1 MEYHIYDIPYILI
14 TPVVIPML
22 DPLAFYKCL
31 SDDTRLRSLLL
42 ITLKGE
48 LCVCDLT
55 QALELS
61 QPKVSRHLSELR
73 RCELL
78 TDERRG
84 KWVYY
89 KLNNSLPPW
98 AVTVLQQ
105 TTQDNHEYIAKNLKR
120 LETTLTTTC
129 C

>member
-1 MEYHIYDIPYILI
+1 
-14 TPVVIPML
+14 ML

-31 SDDTRLRSLLL
+31 SEDTRLKSLLL

-73 RCELL
+73 KCELL
-78 TDERRG
+78 KDERRG

-89 KLNNSLPPW
+89 KLNESLPTW
-98 AVTVLQQ
+98 AISVLHQ
-105 TTQDNHEYIAKNLKR
+105 TAKDNPKYIERNLK
-120 LETTLTTTC
+120 LLDPTTTASC